1 MKEKFDNAM
10 DYFPLFFAFLVYLW
24 AVYLFVFVF
33 ENTAASVFI
42 IACTVISGIM
52 ALGSIL
58 IDKLKK

>member
-33 ENTAASVFI
+33 KNTAASVFI
-42 IACTVISGIM
+42 IACTVIAGIM
-52 ALGSIL
+52 CLVAY
-58 IDKLKK
+58 

>member
-10 DYFPLFFAFLVYLW
+10 DYFPLFFAALIYLW

-33 ENTAASVFI
+33 RDTAASVFI
-42 IACTVISGIM
+42 IACPVISGLM
-52 ALGSIL
+52 VLGSKL